1 MRLLKYLLVVILLQT
16 FLFGAGRLHGPI
28 WNTFSNIEIEN
39 VLSEKWKDKTYVLS
53 AIKYSSKALK
63 YADNKFKI
71 DREVVLKAVGYF
83 GDSILYADKKF
94 RDDKKVMLTAISNQG
109 YENYAYCGKQDYSLR
124 HKAAERNGLLFKIAS
139 PRLRNDKEVILTAIN
154 ANPLVI
160 QYVPKILK
168 NNIEIIKVA
177 LKQYDKNGCYSFGL
191 NTRDINIFEYIDK
204 KFSKDR
210 TLIEDISVSGCL
222 LKHMDISLQDDKVFI
237 MKLLKKDPRLFYY
250 LSDKNKNVKEFALI
264 AVTYKVVYFY
274 HLGEKLQKDK
284 DILSIYKEQK

>member
-1 MRLLKYLLVVILLQT
+1 MRLLKYFLVVMLLQT
-16 FLFGAGRLHGPI
+16 FLFGAGRLHGSI

-71 DREVVLKAVGYF
+71 NREVVLKAVGYF

-109 YENYAYCGKQDYSLR
+109 YESYASCGKQAYGLR
-124 HKAAERNGLLFKIAS
+124 RKASERHGLLFKIAS
-139 PRLRNDKEVILTAIN
+139 PRLRKDKEVILAAIN

-160 QYVPKILK
+160 RYVPKILK
-168 NNIEIIKVA
+168 NNIEIVKVA
-177 LKQYDKNGCYSFGL
+177 LKQYAKNRCYSFEL
-191 NTRDINIFEYIDK
+191 DTSDTNIFEYIDK

-210 TLIEDISVSGCL
+210 TLIEDISGCL

-250 LSDKNKNVKEFALI
+250 LSEKNKNVKEFALI